1 MDDEDGVVE
10 VVDVLVLVVQG
21 VLDEVVITDEELG
34 TVEVVQ
40 TEEVEELEVTGA
52 GGGV

>member
-1 MDDEDGVVE
+1 MVDEDEVVE

-21 VLDEVVITDEELG
+21 VDAELVVTDEELEV
-34 TVEVVQ
+34 VEVVQ
-40 TEEVEELEVTGA
+40 TEDVEELEVTGA